1 MKNIIKR
8 YIKITVV
15 IVSILIIINT
25 IFIKVWTH
33 SMERRDP
40 ERMSQFV
47 GGIKINEK
55 SCTVSKNSK
64 KYINDHY
71 QWMMVLKKNG
81 SLAYSYKLPK
91 KLKRNY
97 ELGELIDYSK
107 WYVED
112 YPVEML
118 NIPGGLV
125 VLGNAPN
132 SIWKANLSVGIQ
144 EARMILVLLVF
155 FNVLITIVL
164 AYCMSLIFMKELNTV
179 VSGILDVSQE
189 EEIALEEKGYLK
201 DIKAAINKVS
211 KRLNEQKLIVKKT
224 NAMKEEWLAG
234 VSHDIRTPLSVIVGK
249 TEELGDLEQDIE
261 KKQMLEVI
269 KNQSFKITFLVNDLN
284 LINQLDNQQFILKSK
299 TIDICRLM
307 RECIADVMNIYALD
321 QYEFVFDHDSK
332 RGKIYVEGDE
342 HLFKRA
348 VDNLLINSIVHNE
361 QGCRI
366 SIYIKE
372 EVDHIV
378 MTFSDN
384 GVGMNEEKAQ
394 RINNGQQN
402 INEVHG
408 WGTVVVKRIIELHS
422 GTTEFRNHNG
432 MQVNI
437 TLPKKLG

>member
-33 SMERRDP
+33 SMERKDP
-40 ERMSQFV
+40 ERMIQFID
-47 GGIKINEK
+47 GIKIDEK

-107 WYVED
+107 WYVKD

-125 VLGNAPN
+125 VLGNAPD

-164 AYCMSLIFMKELNTV
+164 AYYMSLIFMKELNTV

-211 KRLNEQKLIVKKT
+211 KRLN
-224 NAMKEEWLAG
+224 
-234 VSHDIRTPLSVIVGK
+234 
-249 TEELGDLEQDIE
+249 
-261 KKQMLEVI
+261 
-269 KNQSFKITFLVNDLN
+269 
-284 LINQLDNQQFILKSK
+284 
-299 TIDICRLM
+299 
-307 RECIADVMNIYALD
+307 
-321 QYEFVFDHDSK
+321 
-332 RGKIYVEGDE
+332 
-342 HLFKRA
+342 
-348 VDNLLINSIVHNE
+348 
-361 QGCRI
+361 
-366 SIYIKE
+366 
-372 EVDHIV
+372 
-378 MTFSDN
+378 
-384 GVGMNEEKAQ
+384 
-394 RINNGQQN
+394 
-402 INEVHG
+402 
-408 WGTVVVKRIIELHS
+408 
-422 GTTEFRNHNG
+422 
-432 MQVNI
+432 
-437 TLPKKLG
+437 

>member
-1 MKNIIKR
+1 M
-8 YIKITVV
+8 

-25 IFIKVWTH
+25 IFIKLWTD

-55 SCTVSKNSK
+55 SCAVSKNSK

-71 QWMMVLKKNG
+71 QWMMILKKNG

-91 KLKRNY
+91 ELKRNY

-132 SIWKANLSVGIQ
+132 SIWKANLSFGIQ

-164 AYCMSLIFMKELNTV
+164 AYYMSLIFMKELNTV

-211 KRLNEQKLIVKKT
+211 KKLNKQKLIVKKT

-284 LINQLDNQQFILKSK
+284 LINQLDN
-299 TIDICRLM
+299 
-307 RECIADVMNIYALD
+307 
-321 QYEFVFDHDSK
+321 
-332 RGKIYVEGDE
+332 
-342 HLFKRA
+342 
-348 VDNLLINSIVHNE
+348 
-361 QGCRI
+361 
-366 SIYIKE
+366 
-372 EVDHIV
+372 
-378 MTFSDN
+378 
-384 GVGMNEEKAQ
+384 
-394 RINNGQQN
+394 
-402 INEVHG
+402 
-408 WGTVVVKRIIELHS
+408 
-422 GTTEFRNHNG
+422 
-432 MQVNI
+432 
-437 TLPKKLG
+437 